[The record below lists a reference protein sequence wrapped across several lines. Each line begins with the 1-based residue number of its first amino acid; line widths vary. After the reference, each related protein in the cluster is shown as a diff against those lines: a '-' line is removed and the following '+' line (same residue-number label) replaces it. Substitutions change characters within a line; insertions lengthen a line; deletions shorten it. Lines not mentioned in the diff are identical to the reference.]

1 MSQVRLHNNSGRNIK
16 AGELVRVDPADN
28 SSFLIAKLTDFG
40 IIGSVASDTLA
51 GQFCL
56 INLIGTVNYRDVIG
70 APASSKTNPQT
81 TVDWSEI
88 TNKPDYL
95 GAKIT
100 FSPTQPVNPIV
111 NEIWIQTN

>member
-1 MSQVRLHNNSGRNIK
+1 MAQVRLHNNAKRNIK
-16 AGELVRVDPADN
+16 AGELVRIDPSDEN
-28 SSFLIAKLTDFG
+28 SFLIAKLTDFG

-51 GQFCL
+51 GQYCL
-56 INLIGTVNYRDVIG
+56 INLIGSVNWGDVIG
-70 APASSKTNPQT
+70 APASSGTDFET